1 MPQHGEHGYDEV
13 IHGSLPKEK
22 RGEGEKDW
30 ANHFYSIDMRVNVR
44 QKGEWDR
51 IALRKGIRKNEE
63 TNGDLPSQ
71 VGCLKSRR
79 LKGQRGKRKK
89 KITPWFVLIDI
100 CEDTEDS
107 ISDEDEL
114 QTGLIWIFLR
124 PYQPTRDPKNSCI
137 VSREWAAL
145 KTWIPPDNQILSEDT
160 Q

>member
-1 MPQHGEHGYDEV
+1 
-13 IHGSLPKEK
+13 
-22 RGEGEKDW
+22 
-30 ANHFYSIDMRVNVR
+30 MRVNVR

-51 IALRKGIRKNEE
+51 IALRKGIRNNEE

-114 QTGLIWIFLR
+114 QTGLIRDRSSQRGTRRIHAL
-124 PYQPTRDPKNSCI
+124 YQGNGQ
-137 VSREWAAL
+137 L
-145 KTWIPPDNQILSEDT
+145 
-160 Q
+160 